1 MTVESFDEQKI
12 LSLEDLIENLHRNI
26 ERDIDTTFSEIIR
39 RSEVKKEYYA
49 VVLELEKPTTR
60 QVLSALRES
69 GGSQRFTDI
78 KRFVDCSPSTLA
90 NALREL
96 VERGLVRWERG
107 LYQAASPTLF
117 AQKKLEQKEKTKNSS
132 INRSKP
138 V

>member
-1 MTVESFDEQKI
+1 MTVESFDEKKI
-12 LSLEDLIENLHRNI
+12 LSLEDLIENLHG
-26 ERDIDTTFSEIIR
+26 DLDKTFSEIIR
-39 RSEVKKEYYA
+39 RSEVKEEYYA

-96 VERGLVRWERG
+96 VEMGLVRWERG
-107 LYQAASPTLF
+107 LYQAASPAWF
-117 AQKKLEQKEKTKNSS
+117 AQKKLEQKTKTKDSS